1 MHDAEIELL
10 VLAFQEGKR
19 DAFAF
24 LYRHFYPG
32 MRRFAAARLP
42 DANLADDL
50 VQNVWL
56 KVNQRIRALDDPRV
70 FRSWLYRALR
80 WELLDWHKAKG
91 NQPHAEL
98 TDELT
103 DQHSATPS
111 AVAEPPALLPLL
123 QQLAKTERDVVELYY
138 LHELSVHETALVL
151 QLPEGTVK
159 SRLHRARQQLKAL
172 YPDDN

>member
-19 DAFAF
+19 DAFAL
-24 LYRHFYPG
+24 LYRHFYTG
-32 MRRFAAARLP
+32 MRRFAASRLP
-42 DANLADDL
+42 DASLADDL

-56 KVNQRIRALDDPRV
+56 KVNQRIRSLDDPRV

-91 NQPHAEL
+91 NQPHAEIS
-98 TDELT
+98 EA
-103 DQHSATPS
+103 HP
-111 AVAEPPALLPLL
+111 AESTSVHDSPGLLPLL
-123 QQLAKTERDVVELYY
+123 QQLATAERDVVELYY
-138 LHELSVHETALVL
+138 LHELSVQETALAL

-172 YPDDN
+172 YPEEH